1 MNKIQNI
8 LDEMLPFVET
18 LLKEYGEFY
27 PVSAVVNT
35 KQKVEH
41 IILEEDEQNNFPE
54 SISVLAELKK
64 ELRWRKN
71 EFLTIAVFY
80 DVKVKEKQTDAIAVF
95 VEQKKEMEAFTF
107 YYPYELINGDLIFGK
122 SWKVIEKMQIF
133 EILKKIF

>member
-1 MNKIQNI
+1 MNHIQSI

-41 IILEEDEQNNFPE
+41 VILEEDKENDFPE

-71 EFLTIAVFY
+71 EFLAIAIFY
-80 DVKVKEKQTDAIAVF
+80 DVKVKEEQTDAIAVF
-95 VEQKKEMEAFTF
+95 VEQKKEMEVFTF
-107 YYPYELINGDLIFGK
+107 YYPYELIDGDLIFGK

-133 EILKKIF
+133 EN

>member
-1 MNKIQNI
+1 MNDIQNI

-41 IILEEDEQNNFPE
+41 IILEEDEENDNPK
-54 SISVLAELKK
+54 SNSVIAELKK

-71 EFLTIAVFY
+71 EFLAVAIFY
-80 DVKVKEKQTDAIAVF
+80 DVKIKEEQTDAIAVF
-95 VEQKKEMEAFTF
+95 VEHKKEMEAYTF
-107 YYPYELINGDLIFGK
+107 YYPYELIDNDLIFGK
-122 SWKVIEKMQIF
+122 SWKTIEKMQIF
-133 EILKKIF
+133 EN

>member
-95 VEQKKEMEAFTF
+95 VEQKK
-107 YYPYELINGDLIFGK
+107 K
-122 SWKVIEKMQIF
+122 WKLLHFI
-133 EILKKIF
+133 ILMN

>member
-1 MNKIQNI
+1 MNKIQNV

-107 YYPYELINGDLIFGK
+107 YYPYEFINGDLIFGK

-133 EILKKIF
+133 EI

>member
-107 YYPYELINGDLIFGK
+107 YYPYELIDGDLIFGK

-133 EILKKIF
+133 EN

>member
-1 MNKIQNI
+1 MENFIRY
-8 LDEMLPFVET
+8 L
-18 LLKEYGEFY
+18 
-27 PVSAVVNT
+27 VNT

-133 EILKKIF
+133 EI